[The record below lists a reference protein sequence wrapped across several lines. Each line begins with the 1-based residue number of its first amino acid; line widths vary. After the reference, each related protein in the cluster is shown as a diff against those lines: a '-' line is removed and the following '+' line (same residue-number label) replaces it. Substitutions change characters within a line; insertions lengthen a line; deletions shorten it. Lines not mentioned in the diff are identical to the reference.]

1 VRPHSPV
8 RLVRQPNRVSGS
20 ARGRPCDDRSNRGFR
35 ILRRSRRAGQRCAA
49 ATARGARQICWRL
62 ASRLLTVW
70 SDGACLAVPVHF
82 RHALAGSGTARTV
95 AANVPIRITDV
106 AAPRR
111 YAPGRPTRT
120 MSARPGRRAQH
131 EPGQVPVKTLPPF
144 RSVPAPSEA
153 VVDGA
158 ALCPAGDQ
166 AGLLSLVRWAE
177 MLAWEPPSWA
187 VRSVMRCSP
196 VCRVSRAA
204 VPKPRRRAPPEDLPA
219 SVPPPSFTR

>member
-1 VRPHSPV
+1 MRPHGPV

-131 EPGQVPVKTLPPF
+131 EPGQVPVKTLPP
-144 RSVPAPSEA
+144 SVACPRRVLLAPRGGLAGIGAITGPSSALGGLWPAMTVRGDSEA
-153 VVDGA
+153 MA
-158 ALCPAGDQ
+158 
-166 AGLLSLVRWAE
+166 
-177 MLAWEPPSWA
+177 
-187 VRSVMRCSP
+187 
-196 VCRVSRAA
+196 SRAA
-204 VPKPRRRAPPEDLPA
+204 RHWRRALA
-219 SVPPPSFTR
+219 SHSPVKTCVVL